1 MARPQGGW
9 QQGGWKSSV
18 AEASSRALQTFCLQE
33 EAHLSVAPAP
43 ARACFSLREGNGLG
57 RTWTS
62 APAECC
68 WRCSGRSALTASPNR
83 EVFLLASVHPAP
95 LALPAWTPWLGS
107 LFLTLPTFQLTLVLL
122 AVWGCQSCNFHTY
135 QFCHCLSEH
144 VIIRSNFSMLFNTLC
159 RTQGDNQGKMVT
171 TGGLFSDMY
180 SRFLF
185 YFASCFRGK
194 DAGKQTLFSCS
205 YLGMSLVFPC

>member
-95 LALPAWTPWLGS
+95 PCTPRVDSLAWFAVSHSPH
-107 LFLTLPTFQLTLVLL
+107 FL
-122 AVWGCQSCNFHTY
+122 ADS
-135 QFCHCLSEH
+135 
-144 VIIRSNFSMLFNTLC
+144 RSAC
-159 RTQGDNQGKMVT
+159 
-171 TGGLFSDMY
+171 
-180 SRFLF
+180 
-185 YFASCFRGK
+185 C
-194 DAGKQTLFSCS
+194 
-205 YLGMSLVFPC
+205 LGMSKL